1 MWRVWAPT
9 SQQTCT
15 TVPQSALLMPPG
27 HLLARV
33 LVGGR
38 RRAAVALRRAALQAQ
53 RQASGGTDAFRGRW
67 TWRLLL
73 RCEHREVT
81 SLCSRG
87 VAKPEVA
94 YCANG
99 SVGAHAKKQG
109 AQEPQPRLG
118 TRRQY
123 PAVEPAQLERAIDAP
138 SLGRR
143 CVWPGGCTGPS
154 RRASPVHCASGALT
168 ASIAGVQSPA
178 GPRRLATPHWPKA
191 ACVG

>member
-9 SQQTCT
+9 GQQTCT
-15 TVPQSALLMPPG
+15 RVPQSALLMPPG

-73 RCEHREVT
+73 RCDHRERR
-81 SLCSRG
+81 SLWSRDF
-87 VAKPEVA
+87 AKPEVA

-109 AQEPQPRLG
+109 AQESQPRLG
-118 TRRQY
+118 TRRPYLAARLNAQSTLRQW
-123 PAVEPAQLERAIDAP
+123 AVGACSTGVARAHGGAHAQPI
-138 SLGRR
+138 
-143 CVWPGGCTGPS
+143 
-154 RRASPVHCASGALT
+154 AL
-168 ASIAGVQSPA
+168 
-178 GPRRLATPHWPKA
+178 LAH
-191 ACVG
+191 

>member
-9 SQQTCT
+9 GQQTCT
-15 TVPQSALLMPPG
+15 RVPQSALLMPPG
-27 HLLARV
+27 HLLSRV

-53 RQASGGTDAFRGRW
+53 RQASGGTDPFRGRW

-73 RCEHREVT
+73 RGDHRERR
-81 SLCSRG
+81 SLWSRG
-87 VAKPEVA
+87 FAKPEVA

-109 AQEPQPRLG
+109 GQESQPRPG
-118 TRRQY
+118 TRRPY
-123 PAVEPAQLERAIDAP
+123 LAVEPAQLERAIDAP

-154 RRASPVHCASGALT
+154 RRTSPVHCASGALT

-178 GPRRLATPHWPKA
+178 GPRRPATPHWPKA
-191 ACVG
+191 AGVG

>member
-9 SQQTCT
+9 GQQTCT
-15 TVPQSALLMPPG
+15 RVPQSALLMPPG

-73 RCEHREVT
+73 RGDHGEAT
-81 SLCSRG
+81 SLWPRNF
-87 VAKPEVA
+87 AAPEVA
-94 YCANG
+94 YCANA

-109 AQEPQPRLG
+109 GQESQPRLG

-154 RRASPVHCASGALT
+154 RRTSPVHCASGALT

-178 GPRRLATPHWPKA
+178 GPS
-191 ACVG
+191 